1 MNATVDYNYV
11 HDNYNVGI
19 WFDFLN
25 SGADISYNY
34 ISSNWSAGIQYEASY
49 NARIADNTLVGNSW
63 PSDGPWPAGV
73 KGGNCNTVTCTQGG
87 GLIAGSYGNPQAAIY
102 VGNSGGNA
110 SFDPIKVPTG

>member
-73 KGGNCNTVTCTQGG
+73 KGGKLQHRHLHPRRRPDCRV
-87 GLIAGSYGNPQAAIY
+87 LRKS
-102 VGNSGGNA
+102 A
-110 SFDPIKVPTG
+110 SRDIRGQLRRQCELRPY